1 MSIQSNRFVVH
12 RVLEE
17 FWQRYGGNTKVLD
30 ECFAEDYVN
39 HELSK
44 PPVQGVGEYKK
55 WAVEVRNAWT
65 KGFPDYFIAIDD
77 LIAEGDK
84 VAKRWT
90 LRGTHQGE
98 FLGVPATGK

>member
-1 MSIQSNRFVVH
+1 
-12 RVLEE
+12 
-17 FWQRYGGNTKVLD
+17 LD

-84 VAKRWT
+84 VANAGLCVGLTKASSWAFPRQESKS
-90 LRGTHQGE
+90 R
-98 FLGVPATGK
+98 